1 MGIYCAYINRYC
13 HQVIRSLKRALQPAV
28 TDVVVEFKVPEQ
40 FEVLQSPETIP
51 PIFNGEKLVVYGI
64 LKSKS
69 SPISHA
75 SGVAVLKGAMLGSG
89 IKHNI
94 SFEIDSTSSEFPTI
108 HHLAAKALIK
118 DWERGNRQKED
129 IVELSVEMGVVSSH
143 TSFIAVD
150 EGNKEPIRGPMKT
163 WDVVTQDAQ
172 ADTLQ
177 QQVGAVRCAMQAS
190 IDRVLLRGDM
200 LEDLNEMAADLSSSA
215 MAFQRSAQSPKRSGG
230 LLSGF
235 SSLFSGLFGRSSPK
249 MQLATYDSPVAMDAS
264 GSFEMPSEGGGVG
277 DGGPAMPPFPHVG
290 SPAPQPQAS
299 LSALVTLQQADGSW
313 NLDESLAHELGK
325 KREEL
330 EGACPVKCVGMMA
343 MVWATV
349 LALCVMKT
357 RHSDK
362 EEEWELVGTKAE
374 GWLRRQP
381 LPSDL
386 TMEQLRA
393 AARKCI

>member
-1 MGIYCAYINRYC
+1 MQTCNNCYH

-28 TDVVVEFKVPEQ
+28 TDVVIEFKVPEQ

-94 SFEIDSTSSEFPTI
+94 SFEIDSSSSEFPTI

-163 WDVVTQDAQ
+163 WDVLTQDAQ

-177 QQVGAVRCAMQAS
+177 QQVGAVRYAMQAN

-200 LEDLNEMAADLSSSA
+200 LEDLDEKAADLSSSA
-215 MAFQRSAQSPKRSGG
+215 VAFQRSAQSLKRSGG
-230 LLSGF
+230 LLSAF
-235 SSLFSGLFGRSSPK
+235 SSLFSGLFGRTSPVYE
-249 MQLATYDSPVAMDAS
+249 QQANCSVAMDAS
-264 GSFEMPSEGGGVG
+264 GSFEENYMAPEGGGY
-277 DGGPAMPPFPHVG
+277 GGPAEPPSAHVG

-313 NLDESLAHELGK
+313 NLDESLAHQLGK
-325 KREEL
+325 RRKEL
-330 EGACPVKCVGMMA
+330 EDVCPVKCVGMMA

-386 TMEQLRA
+386 TMEQLHA